1 MMRWLL
7 RLLLAALLLV
17 PLGAALAVWLAL
29 LSGLLQI
36 VLGFARFG
44 WLLNLVNSP
53 VLMAFTQ
60 AAAVLII
67 ASQLPALLGLGGWD
81 SLAWP
86 AHVHLPSLAFGLG
99 SLAALMLARRW
110 RPGFPTVLAVVVA
123 SAGIS
128 KLTGFEAGGGAVVGT
143 LPQGLPMPYLP
154 GWPGWSVLGQLVLPT
169 LVPIMLWLWLDR
181 RFVEDVLVRG
191 WRDAMAPAASGPGPS
206 N

>member
-1 MMRWLL
+1 MTG
-7 RLLLAALLLV
+7 LAEPGSAQWI
-17 PLGAALAVWLAL
+17 ALAVWLAL

-36 VLGFARFG
+36 ALGFARFG

-81 SLAWP
+81 SLTWP
-86 AHVHLPSLAFGLG
+86 AQVHLPSLAFGLG
-99 SLAALMLARRW
+99 GLAALMLARRW

-128 KLTGFEAGGGAVVGT
+128 YFTGFEAGGGAVVGA
-143 LPQGLPMPYLP
+143 LPQGLLRPMSWIALH
-154 GWPGWSVLGQLVLPT
+154 
-169 LVPIMLWLWLDR
+169 
-181 RFVEDVLVRG
+181 G
-191 WRDAMAPAASGPGPS
+191 WRGVRACI
-206 N
+206 